1 MNNSP
6 FQRQV
11 IKKIQVASTLFIQTA
26 ILFLL
31 LLLFVRLTDIF
42 LNGVTQG
49 FPKDFVQIL
58 FWSLLMDI
66 SFWFKSLFYFYILY
80 VLLFFISCTLAKIF
94 SFFLV
99 AIFLIAQLVLS
110 IYFNTALVPLGSD
123 LYAYSIAEIKQTV
136 GAAGGVSLQN
146 ILLFIG
152 IAGIV
157 FTALKYLPK
166 RIKMPVWIAIMLPF
180 IGLLFTITNA
190 YIYLKPK
197 GLNDFSN
204 NLILNKTDFFL
215 SNSYSHFFSEVI
227 ENDIYADNYIGDY
240 EGVESKTV
248 AFKYLDDANFPFLHQ
263 DSTQDVLTPFF
274 TVGKT
279 QPNIV
284 IILVEGLG
292 RAFTNE
298 GAYLGNFTPFI
309 DSLSN
314 KSLYWKNFL
323 SEGGRTFAV
332 LPSLMGSL
340 PFAKNGFLE
349 LGNAMPAH
357 QSLYSLLKYNGYNTS
372 FYYGG
377 DSRFD
382 NMDLFL
388 GKNNVDEIKD
398 EKTFP
403 SGNIKLPS
411 VNGFTWGY
419 NDKDLFNHYLTTRNS
434 ALDNTPQL
442 SVILTVS
449 THNPFIINEQA
460 KYLDR
465 FEQRMNE
472 LEFSEATKN
481 TYRNYKLQYSSIL
494 YLDDA
499 LRNFF
504 NAYKKRPD
512 YDNTIFVVTGDHR
525 IPEIPMSTKIDR
537 YHVPLIIHSP
547 LLKRTA
553 QFASIS
559 SHFDITPSLLSY
571 LKTNYQLK
579 LPSVKSWIGN
589 GLDTVRSFRNIHSYP
604 IMQTKADLVDFIMD
618 EYHLNGQT
626 LFKLNANMNE
636 TQIEDANKYNQ
647 LISAFEQFKK
657 RNSNISNGIIPDSVY
672 RNYLPLKK

>member
-1 MNNSP
+1 M
-6 FQRQV
+6 RV
-11 IKKIQVASTLFIQTA
+11 LIWA
-26 ILFLL
+26 IL
-31 LLLFVRLTDIF
+31 
-42 LNGVTQG
+42 
-49 FPKDFVQIL
+49 
-58 FWSLLMDI
+58 
-66 SFWFKSLFYFYILY
+66 
-80 VLLFFISCTLAKIF
+80 
-94 SFFLV
+94 
-99 AIFLIAQLVLS
+99 
-110 IYFNTALVPLGSD
+110 
-123 LYAYSIAEIKQTV
+123 
-136 GAAGGVSLQN
+136 
-146 ILLFIG
+146 
-152 IAGIV
+152 
-157 FTALKYLPK
+157 
-166 RIKMPVWIAIMLPF
+166 
-180 IGLLFTITNA
+180 
-190 YIYLKPK
+190 
-197 GLNDFSN
+197 
-204 NLILNKTDFFL
+204 
-215 SNSYSHFFSEVI
+215 H
-227 ENDIYADNYIGDY
+227 
-240 EGVESKTV
+240 
-248 AFKYLDDANFPFLHQ
+248 H
-263 DSTQDVLTPFF
+263 
-274 TVGKT
+274 
-279 QPNIV
+279 
-284 IILVEGLG
+284 
-292 RAFTNE
+292 
-298 GAYLGNFTPFI
+298 FI

-357 QSLYSLLKYNGYNTS
+357 HSLYSLLKYNGYNTS

-626 LFKLNANMNE
+626 LFKLNANMDE

>member
-357 QSLYSLLKYNGYNTS
+357 HSLYSLLKYNGYNTS

>member
-298 GAYLGNFTPFI
+298 GAYLGNFTPF
-309 DSLSN
+309 
-314 KSLYWKNFL
+314 YRFL
-323 SEGGRTFAV
+323 V
-332 LPSLMGSL
+332 
-340 PFAKNGFLE
+340 
-349 LGNAMPAH
+349 
-357 QSLYSLLKYNGYNTS
+357 
-372 FYYGG
+372 
-377 DSRFD
+377 
-382 NMDLFL
+382 
-388 GKNNVDEIKD
+388 
-398 EKTFP
+398 
-403 SGNIKLPS
+403 
-411 VNGFTWGY
+411 
-419 NDKDLFNHYLTTRNS
+419 
-434 ALDNTPQL
+434 
-442 SVILTVS
+442 
-449 THNPFIINEQA
+449 
-460 KYLDR
+460 
-465 FEQRMNE
+465 
-472 LEFSEATKN
+472 
-481 TYRNYKLQYSSIL
+481 
-494 YLDDA
+494 
-499 LRNFF
+499 
-504 NAYKKRPD
+504 
-512 YDNTIFVVTGDHR
+512 
-525 IPEIPMSTKIDR
+525 
-537 YHVPLIIHSP
+537 
-547 LLKRTA
+547 
-553 QFASIS
+553 
-559 SHFDITPSLLSY
+559 
-571 LKTNYQLK
+571 
-579 LPSVKSWIGN
+579 
-589 GLDTVRSFRNIHSYP
+589 
-604 IMQTKADLVDFIMD
+604 
-618 EYHLNGQT
+618 
-626 LFKLNANMNE
+626 
-636 TQIEDANKYNQ
+636 
-647 LISAFEQFKK
+647 
-657 RNSNISNGIIPDSVY
+657 
-672 RNYLPLKK
+672 

>member
-1 MNNSP
+1 M
-6 FQRQV
+6 RV
-11 IKKIQVASTLFIQTA
+11 LIWA
-26 ILFLL
+26 IL
-31 LLLFVRLTDIF
+31 
-42 LNGVTQG
+42 
-49 FPKDFVQIL
+49 
-58 FWSLLMDI
+58 
-66 SFWFKSLFYFYILY
+66 
-80 VLLFFISCTLAKIF
+80 
-94 SFFLV
+94 
-99 AIFLIAQLVLS
+99 
-110 IYFNTALVPLGSD
+110 
-123 LYAYSIAEIKQTV
+123 
-136 GAAGGVSLQN
+136 
-146 ILLFIG
+146 
-152 IAGIV
+152 
-157 FTALKYLPK
+157 
-166 RIKMPVWIAIMLPF
+166 
-180 IGLLFTITNA
+180 
-190 YIYLKPK
+190 
-197 GLNDFSN
+197 
-204 NLILNKTDFFL
+204 
-215 SNSYSHFFSEVI
+215 H
-227 ENDIYADNYIGDY
+227 
-240 EGVESKTV
+240 
-248 AFKYLDDANFPFLHQ
+248 H
-263 DSTQDVLTPFF
+263 
-274 TVGKT
+274 
-279 QPNIV
+279 
-284 IILVEGLG
+284 
-292 RAFTNE
+292 
-298 GAYLGNFTPFI
+298 FI

-357 QSLYSLLKYNGYNTS
+357 HSLYSLLKYNGYNTS

-626 LFKLNANMNE
+626 LFKLNANMDE

-647 LISAFEQFKK
+647 LMSAFEQFKK